1 MLNRLILSLA
11 AAAAVLAAQPAMAD
25 PQPMARVEATK
36 MMGRWYEVARLPNKT
51 QHGCQAGTSDWTRS
65 GDGFSVV
72 QACHRGTPDGPLSE
86 WKAKAHPL
94 DPVSNAKFK
103 MSFFGGLVSQEYW
116 VLDQRSDEGWLILST
131 HDGHYLWLMS
141 QKPILPPAI
150 RAQAVA
156 RIRQLGF
163 DPARLEFP
171 LPSRG

>member
-1 MLNRLILSLA
+1 
-11 AAAAVLAAQPAMAD
+11 
-25 PQPMARVEATK
+25 
-36 MMGRWYEVARLPNKT
+36 
-51 QHGCQAGTSDWTRS
+51 
-65 GDGFSVV
+65 
-72 QACHRGTPDGPLSE
+72 
-86 WKAKAHPL
+86 
-94 DPVSNAKFK
+94 

-116 VLDQRSDEGWLILST
+116 VLDQRTDDGWLILST